1 MDQFSAA
8 GGFLYGPRRDM
19 DPHMSLRCFFGRH
32 RPMLTSIVRRDCG
45 YTALCDDCGL
55 PIVRAEDSRWA
66 AAVPLVTRHDQAA

>member
-1 MDQFSAA
+1 
-8 GGFLYGPRRDM
+8 M

-32 RPMLTSIVRRDCG
+32 RPMLTSIVRRDWG

-66 AAVPLVTRHDQAA
+66 TAVPLVTRHDQAA